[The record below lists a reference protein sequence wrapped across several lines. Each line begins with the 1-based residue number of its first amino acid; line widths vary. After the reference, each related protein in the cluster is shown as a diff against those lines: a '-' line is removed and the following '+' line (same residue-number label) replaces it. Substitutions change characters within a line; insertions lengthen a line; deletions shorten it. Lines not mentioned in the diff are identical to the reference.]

1 MASYNDYLANR
12 RVWATIKKEMQVA
25 SVTVFTE
32 MQQLLAYDVAAANVA
47 HAAAS
52 AAAAMANAAAA
63 TANAAAETASEAAA
77 SAGEAAASAGEAAAS
92 AGEAAASAGEA
103 IGAVTEHAA
112 AAATHAAAAS
122 ASAAELSAVSAMV
135 EELFKDEKNP
145 NKELIDKIEYLFMM
159 FYHSDSNSIMES
171 YPLAE

>member
-63 TANAAAETASEAAA
+63 TANAAAETAS
-77 SAGEAAASAGEAAAS
+77 EAAASAGEAAAS